1 MKNWLFLGIAIVSEV
16 VGTSMLKS
24 SEGFT
29 KLWPSLIVMVG
40 YGAAFFFL
48 SLSLRTIPI
57 GVAYAIWSGI
67 GIVTITAIAWVFLDQ
82 RLDTPAIFGILLIVA
97 GVVTMNMFSNSVV
110 H

>member
-29 KLWPSLIVMVG
+29 KLWPSLIVVVG

-67 GIVTITAIAWVFLDQ
+67 GIVAITAIAWVFLDQ
-82 RLDTPAIFGILLIVA
+82 RLDTPAIVGILLIVA
-97 GVVTMNMFSNSVV
+97 GVVTMNMLSNSVV

>member
-67 GIVTITAIAWVFLDQ
+67 GIVAITAIAWVFLDQ
-82 RLDTPAIFGILLIVA
+82 RLDIPAIFGILLIVA